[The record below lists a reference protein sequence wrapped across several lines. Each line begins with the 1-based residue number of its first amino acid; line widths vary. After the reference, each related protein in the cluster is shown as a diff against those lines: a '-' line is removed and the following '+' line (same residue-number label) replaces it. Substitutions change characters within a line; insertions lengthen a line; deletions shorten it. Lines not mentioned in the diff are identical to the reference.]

1 MSNLVEI
8 AKDLEYVPD
17 EELIQL
23 ANGSDPR
30 FPPFVVISE
39 IKRRTDMRSRTSEPM
54 PKTTVAQEM
63 VQEFAMPSRQGLE
76 GMSQDAT
83 GILPPTVYNRDMPS
97 SMMAD
102 GGLVGYASGDE
113 IKFRNAINKL
123 AGAELGP
130 TNPKS
135 LSESMS
141 KLERYRKSQQIG
153 RLFNDPNHPFH
164 KFFRYIPDGQQM
176 SSYLQGRRGEDF
188 TPDVRRPT
196 DKPKNK
202 KQGGGSTNPQG
213 YLFGG
218 SVTAKGPIEPVYD
231 EDGNLLEGIEALK
244 ASGRLRRF
252 LRALMK
258 EGGLTG
264 YQTGNQTAL
273 TDTFIY
279 GDNYANNLEDY
290 LDMKRRTSTM
300 DQREQSYLGQKNQAY
315 PMLSTTPD
323 FNMDMSGISAL
334 TPTQTDLDDAVV
346 TSLPFMPFGEPE
358 RPANAN
364 SIRYAQKK
372 VDEARENLKRQKNIG
387 DRGSLGGGTA
397 YIERAENLL
406 KTQEKRLA
414 ALLNRQNLNVQI
426 AEAREKVDEP
436 VKQQIAEFSNLID
449 GKIKIET
456 DDSSKDGTTDTSK
469 SKKFADMD
477 LNIPE
482 RTQKPRTEA
491 QMKQQLN
498 ADVLMTLGTAIG
510 SSATPAEIFQKLSGL
525 PAQLAASR
533 KEQRKEV
540 RDFESD
546 RRADALQKLN
556 IQIALKKIDQAQE
569 LARLKGNA
577 NDVAAIN
584 ALSDVLQSTTVTAGS
599 ARYNAAESALDSII
613 ARLTGSNAQ
622 GIAAL
627 EKQFENIAT
636 LGG

>member
-17 EELIQL
+17 EQLIQL

-39 IKRRTDMRSRTSEPM
+39 IKRRTDMRSRASEPM

-97 SMMAD
+97 SNMAD
-102 GGLVGYASGDE
+102 GGLVGYATGDE
-113 IKFRNAINKL
+113 TKYRENINRL
-123 AGAELGP
+123 LGAKLGP

-141 KLERYRKSQQIG
+141 ILERYRKSQQKG
-153 RLFNDPNHPFH
+153 RFINDPNNPLN
-164 KFFRYIPDGQQM
+164 KIFRYIPDAQQM
-176 SSYLQGRRGEDF
+176 SNFLQGKRGEDF
-188 TPDVRRPT
+188 TPD
-196 DKPKNK
+196 KPKNK
-202 KQGGGSTNPQG
+202 KQ
-213 YLFGG
+213 
-218 SVTAKGPIEPVYD
+218 
-231 EDGNLLEGIEALK
+231 
-244 ASGRLRRF
+244 
-252 LRALMK
+252 

-273 TDTFIY
+273 TGTFIY

-323 FNMDMSGISAL
+323 FDMDMSGISAL
-334 TPTQTDLDDAVV
+334 TPTQTDLDSAVV

-358 RPANAN
+358 RPANDN
-364 SIRYAQKK
+364 SIAYAQKK
-372 VDEARENLKRQKNIG
+372 VDEARENLNRQRKIG
-387 DRGSLGGGTA
+387 DRGSLGGGTS
-397 YIERAENLL
+397 YIERAEALL
-406 KTQEKRLA
+406 NTQEKRLA
-414 ALLNRQNLNVQI
+414 ALLNRRDLNVQI
-426 AEAREKVDEP
+426 AEAKEKVDEP
-436 VKQQIAEFSNLID
+436 VKQQIAEFSDLLD

-456 DDSSKDGTTDTSK
+456 DDGSKDGTTDTSK

-546 RRADALQKLN
+546 RRADALAKLN

-569 LARLKGNA
+569 QARLKGNA

-584 ALSDVLQSTTVTAGS
+584 ALSDVLQSTTPGS

-613 ARLTGSNAQ
+613 ARLTGSNTQ

>member
-17 EELIQL
+17 EQLIQL

-39 IKRRTDMRSRTSEPM
+39 IKRRTDMRNRASEPM

-97 SMMAD
+97 SNMAD
-102 GGLVGYASGDE
+102 GGLVGYATGDE
-113 IKFRNAINKL
+113 TKYRGKINQL
-123 AGAELGP
+123 VGAKLGP
-130 TNPKS
+130 TNPKT
-135 LSESMS
+135 LDESMS
-141 KLERYRKSQQIG
+141 RLERYRKSQQIG
-153 RLFNDPNHPFH
+153 RLINNPDNPLN
-164 KFFRYIPDGQQM
+164 KFFRYIPDGQQI
-176 SSYLQGRRGEDF
+176 SNYLQGRRGEDF

-196 DKPKNK
+196 DKPNNK
-202 KQGGGSTNPQG
+202 KQ
-213 YLFGG
+213 
-218 SVTAKGPIEPVYD
+218 
-231 EDGNLLEGIEALK
+231 
-244 ASGRLRRF
+244 
-252 LRALMK
+252 
-258 EGGLTG
+258 EGGLTS

-273 TDTFIY
+273 TNTFIY

-300 DQREQSYLGQKNQAY
+300 DQREQSYLGQNDLKF

-323 FNMDMSGISAL
+323 FSMDMSGISAL
-334 TPTQTDLDDAVV
+334 TPTQTDLDSAVV

-358 RPANAN
+358 RPANEG
-364 SIRYAQKK
+364 SIAYQQKK
-372 VDEARENLKRQKNIG
+372 VDEARENLNRQRKIG
-387 DRGSLGGGTA
+387 DRGSLGGGTS

-406 KTQEKRLA
+406 NTQEKRLA
-414 ALLNRQNLNVQI
+414 ALLNRRDLNVQI

-436 VKQQIAEFSNLID
+436 VKQQIAEFSILID

-456 DDSSKDGTTDTSK
+456 DDGSKDGTTDTSK

-498 ADVLMTLGTAIG
+498 ADVLMTVGTAIG
-510 SSATPAEIFQKLSGL
+510 SSTTPAEIFQKLSGL

-569 LARLKGNA
+569 QAKLKGDA
-577 NDVAAIN
+577 NDIAAIN
-584 ALSDVLQSTTVTAGS
+584 AIADVLTNINDTTS
-599 ARYNAAESALDSII
+599 PRYKAAESALDSII
-613 ARLTGSNAQ
+613 AKLTGSNAQ

>member
-39 IKRRTDMRSRTSEPM
+39 IKRRTDMRSRASEPM

-76 GMSQDAT
+76 GMSQDTT

-97 SMMAD
+97 SNMAD
-102 GGLVGYASGDE
+102 GGLVGYATGDE
-113 IKFRNAINKL
+113 TKYRGKINQL
-123 AGAELGP
+123 VGAKLGP
-130 TNPKS
+130 TNPKT
-135 LSESMS
+135 LDESMS

-153 RLFNDPNHPFH
+153 RLINDPNNPLN

-176 SSYLQGRRGEDF
+176 SNYLLGRRGEDF
-188 TPDVRRPT
+188 TPDVRRAT
-196 DKPKNK
+196 DKPMDK
-202 KQGGGSTNPQG
+202 KQ
-213 YLFGG
+213 
-218 SVTAKGPIEPVYD
+218 
-231 EDGNLLEGIEALK
+231 
-244 ASGRLRRF
+244 
-252 LRALMK
+252 

-279 GDNYANNLEDY
+279 GDNYANNLQDF
-290 LDMKRRTSTM
+290 LDMKRRTRTM
-300 DQREQSYLGQKNQAY
+300 DQREQALQGSDVSAY
-315 PMLSTTPD
+315 PMLSTAPD
-323 FNMDMSGISAL
+323 FSMDMSGISAL
-334 TPTQTDLDDAVV
+334 MPTQTDLDYDVDS
-346 TSLPFMPFGEPE
+346 SLPFMPIGEPE
-358 RPANAN
+358 RPANEK
-364 SIRYAQKK
+364 SIEYQQKK
-372 VDEARENLKRQKNIG
+372 VDKARENYNRQKKVG

-414 ALLNRQNLNVQI
+414 SLKKRQDLNVQI
-426 AEAREKVDEP
+426 AEAQDKVNEP
-436 VKQQIAEFSNLID
+436 VVEQIAKANDVLD

-469 SKKFADMD
+469 SKKFADMN

-510 SSATPAEIFQKLSGL
+510 SSATPSEIFQKLSGL

-546 RRADALQKLN
+546 RRADALSKLN
-556 IQIALKKIDQAQE
+556 IQIALKKIDQATEQ
-569 LARLKGNA
+569 AKLKGNA
-577 NDVAAIN
+577 NDIAAIN
-584 ALSDVLQSTTVTAGS
+584 AIADVLSGTLDANS
-599 ARYNAAESALDSII
+599 SRYKAAERALDSII
-613 ARLTGSNAQ
+613 AKLSGSNAQ

>member
-17 EELIQL
+17 EQLIQL

-39 IKRRTDMRSRTSEPM
+39 IKRRTDMRNRASEPM

-97 SMMAD
+97 SNMAD
-102 GGLVGYASGDE
+102 GGLVGYATGDE
-113 IKFRNAINKL
+113 TKYRGKINQL
-123 AGAELGP
+123 VGAKLGP
-130 TNPKS
+130 TNPKT
-135 LSESMS
+135 LDESMS
-141 KLERYRKSQQIG
+141 RLERYRKSQQIG
-153 RLFNDPNHPFH
+153 RLINNPDNPLN
-164 KFFRYIPDGQQM
+164 KFFRYIPDGQQI
-176 SSYLQGRRGEDF
+176 SNYLQGRRGEDF

-196 DKPKNK
+196 DKPNNK
-202 KQGGGSTNPQG
+202 KQ
-213 YLFGG
+213 
-218 SVTAKGPIEPVYD
+218 
-231 EDGNLLEGIEALK
+231 
-244 ASGRLRRF
+244 
-252 LRALMK
+252 
-258 EGGLTG
+258 EGGLTS

-273 TDTFIY
+273 TNTFIY

-300 DQREQSYLGQKNQAY
+300 DQKEQSYLGQNDLKF

-323 FNMDMSGISAL
+323 FSMDMSGISAL
-334 TPTQTDLDDAVV
+334 TPTQTDLDSAVV

-358 RPANAN
+358 RPANEG
-364 SIRYAQKK
+364 SIAYQQKK
-372 VDEARENLKRQKNIG
+372 VDEARENLNRQRKIG
-387 DRGSLGGGTA
+387 DRGSLGGGTS

-406 KTQEKRLA
+406 NTQEKRLA
-414 ALLNRQNLNVQI
+414 ALLNRRDLNVQI

-456 DDSSKDGTTDTSK
+456 DDGSKDGTTDTSK

-498 ADVLMTLGTAIG
+498 ADVLMTVGTAIG
-510 SSATPAEIFQKLSGL
+510 SSTTPAEIFQKLSGL

-569 LARLKGNA
+569 QAKLKGDA
-577 NDVAAIN
+577 NDIAAIN
-584 ALSDVLQSTTVTAGS
+584 AIADVLTNINDTTS
-599 ARYNAAESALDSII
+599 PRYKAAESALDSII
-613 ARLTGSNAQ
+613 AKLTGSNAQ

>member
-17 EELIQL
+17 EQLVQL

-39 IKRRTDMRSRTSEPM
+39 IKRRTDMRNRASEPM

-102 GGLVGYASGDE
+102 GGLVGYATGDE
-113 IKFRNAINKL
+113 TKYRENINRL
-123 AGAELGP
+123 LGAKLGP
-130 TNPKS
+130 TNPKT
-135 LSESMS
+135 LDESMS
-141 KLERYRKSQQIG
+141 RLERYRKSQQIG
-153 RLFNDPNHPFH
+153 RLINDPNHPLN

-176 SSYLQGRRGEDF
+176 SNYLLGRRGEDF

-196 DKPKNK
+196 DKPMDK
-202 KQGGGSTNPQG
+202 KQ
-213 YLFGG
+213 
-218 SVTAKGPIEPVYD
+218 
-231 EDGNLLEGIEALK
+231 
-244 ASGRLRRF
+244 
-252 LRALMK
+252 

-273 TDTFIY
+273 AGSFIY
-279 GDNYANNLEDY
+279 GGNYADNLEDF
-290 LDMKRRTSTM
+290 LDMKRKTSTM

-323 FNMDMSGISAL
+323 FDMDMSGISAL
-334 TPTQTDLDDAVV
+334 TPTQTDLDSTLVMQNTEDRPSFLTDTG
-346 TSLPFMPFGEPE
+346 TSDFISESKTLNYLEKQL
-358 RPANAN
+358 A
-364 SIRYAQKK
+364 
-372 VDEARENLKRQKNIG
+372 EAKENLRKQKARG
-387 DRGSLGGGTA
+387 DRGVLGGGTS
-397 YIERAENLL
+397 YIEQAQARVDRLQKQIDPRVNRKNFVVDTQNLL
-406 KTQEKRLA
+406 KESEGERREDLAKAIKVQEDKEKADAEEAARLA
-414 ALLNRQNLNVQI
+414 AEE
-426 AEAREKVDEP
+426 AEK
-436 VKQQIAEFSNLID
+436 
-449 GKIKIET
+449 
-456 DDSSKDGTTDTSK
+456 
-469 SKKFADMD
+469 KKFANMNVD
-477 LNIPE
+477 IPE
-482 RTQKPRTEA
+482 RTQRPRTEA
-491 QMKQQLN
+491 EMKQQLN

-510 SSATPAEIFQKLSGL
+510 GSATPSEIFQKLSGL

-556 IQIALKKIDQAQE
+556 IQIALKKIDQAE
-569 LARLKGNA
+569 EKARLKGDA
-577 NDVAAIN
+577 NDIAAIN
-584 ALSDVLQSTTVTAGS
+584 AIADVLTGTLDTNSQRYKS
-599 ARYNAAESALDSII
+599 AERALDSII
-613 ARLTGSNAQ
+613 AKLSGNETNK

-627 EKQFENIAT
+627 SELLIPAES
-636 LGG
+636 

>member
-17 EELIQL
+17 EQLVQL

-39 IKRRTDMRSRTSEPM
+39 IKRRTDMRNRASEPM

-102 GGLVGYASGDE
+102 GGLVGYATGDE
-113 IKFRNAINKL
+113 TKYRENINRL
-123 AGAELGP
+123 LGAKLGP
-130 TNPKS
+130 TNPKT
-135 LSESMS
+135 LDESMS
-141 KLERYRKSQQIG
+141 RLERYRKSQQIG
-153 RLFNDPNHPFH
+153 RLINDPNHPLN

-176 SSYLQGRRGEDF
+176 SNYLLGRRGEDF

-196 DKPKNK
+196 DKPMDK
-202 KQGGGSTNPQG
+202 KQ
-213 YLFGG
+213 
-218 SVTAKGPIEPVYD
+218 
-231 EDGNLLEGIEALK
+231 
-244 ASGRLRRF
+244 
-252 LRALMK
+252 

-273 TDTFIY
+273 AGSFIY
-279 GDNYANNLEDY
+279 GGNYADNLEDF
-290 LDMKRRTSTM
+290 LDMKRKTSTM

-323 FNMDMSGISAL
+323 FDMDMSGISAL
-334 TPTQTDLDDAVV
+334 TPTQTDLDSTLVMQNTEDRPSFLTDTG
-346 TSLPFMPFGEPE
+346 TSDFISESKTLNYLEKQL
-358 RPANAN
+358 A
-364 SIRYAQKK
+364 
-372 VDEARENLKRQKNIG
+372 EAKENLRKQKARG
-387 DRGSLGGGTA
+387 DRGVLGGGTS
-397 YIERAENLL
+397 YIEQAQARVDRLQKQIDPRVNRKNFVVDTQNLL
-406 KTQEKRLA
+406 KESEGERREDLAKAIKVQEDKEKADAEEAARLA
-414 ALLNRQNLNVQI
+414 AEE
-426 AEAREKVDEP
+426 AEK
-436 VKQQIAEFSNLID
+436 
-449 GKIKIET
+449 
-456 DDSSKDGTTDTSK
+456 
-469 SKKFADMD
+469 KKFANMD
-477 LNIPE
+477 VDIPE
-482 RTQKPRTEA
+482 RTQRPRTEA
-491 QMKQQLN
+491 EMKQQLN

-510 SSATPAEIFQKLSGL
+510 GSATPSEIFQKLSGL

-556 IQIALKKIDQAQE
+556 IQIALKKIDQAE
-569 LARLKGNA
+569 EKARLKGDA
-577 NDVAAIN
+577 NDIAAIN
-584 ALSDVLQSTTVTAGS
+584 AIADVLTGTLDTNSQRYKS
-599 ARYNAAESALDSII
+599 AERALDSII
-613 ARLTGSNAQ
+613 AKLSGNETNK

-627 EKQFENIAT
+627 SELLIPAES
-636 LGG
+636 

>member
-17 EELIQL
+17 EQLIQL

-39 IKRRTDMRSRTSEPM
+39 IKRRTDMRSRASEPM

-97 SMMAD
+97 SNMAD
-102 GGLVGYASGDE
+102 GGLVGYATGDE
-113 IKFRNAINKL
+113 TKYRENINRL
-123 AGAELGP
+123 LGAKLGP

-141 KLERYRKSQQIG
+141 ILERYRKSQQKG
-153 RLFNDPNHPFH
+153 RFINDPNNPLN
-164 KFFRYIPDGQQM
+164 KIFRYIPDAQQM
-176 SSYLQGRRGEDF
+176 SNFLQGKRGEDF
-188 TPDVRRPT
+188 TPD
-196 DKPKNK
+196 KPKNK
-202 KQGGGSTNPQG
+202 KQ
-213 YLFGG
+213 
-218 SVTAKGPIEPVYD
+218 
-231 EDGNLLEGIEALK
+231 
-244 ASGRLRRF
+244 
-252 LRALMK
+252 

-273 TDTFIY
+273 TGTFIY

-323 FNMDMSGISAL
+323 FDMDMSGISAL
-334 TPTQTDLDDAVV
+334 TPTQTDLDSAVV

-358 RPANAN
+358 RPANDN
-364 SIRYAQKK
+364 SIAYAQKK
-372 VDEARENLKRQKNIG
+372 VDEARENLNRQRKIG
-387 DRGSLGGGTA
+387 DRGSLGGGTS
-397 YIERAENLL
+397 YIERAEALL
-406 KTQEKRLA
+406 NTQEKRLA
-414 ALLNRQNLNVQI
+414 ALLNRRDLNVQI
-426 AEAREKVDEP
+426 AEAKEKVDEP
-436 VKQQIAEFSNLID
+436 VKQQIAEFSDLLD

-456 DDSSKDGTTDTSK
+456 DDGSKDGTTDTSK

-546 RRADALQKLN
+546 RRADALAKLN

-569 LARLKGNA
+569 QARLKGNA

-584 ALSDVLQSTTVTAGS
+584 ALSDVLQSTTPGS

>member
-39 IKRRTDMRSRTSEPM
+39 IKRRTDMRSRASEPM

-76 GMSQDAT
+76 GMSQDTT

-97 SMMAD
+97 SNMAD
-102 GGLVGYASGDE
+102 GGLVGYATGDE
-113 IKFRNAINKL
+113 TKYRGKINQL
-123 AGAELGP
+123 VGAKLGP
-130 TNPKS
+130 TNPKT
-135 LSESMS
+135 LDESMS

-153 RLFNDPNHPFH
+153 RLINDPNNPLN

-176 SSYLQGRRGEDF
+176 SNYLLGRRGEDF
-188 TPDVRRPT
+188 TPDVRRAT
-196 DKPKNK
+196 DKPMDK
-202 KQGGGSTNPQG
+202 KQ
-213 YLFGG
+213 
-218 SVTAKGPIEPVYD
+218 
-231 EDGNLLEGIEALK
+231 
-244 ASGRLRRF
+244 
-252 LRALMK
+252 

-279 GDNYANNLEDY
+279 GDNYANNLQDF
-290 LDMKRRTSTM
+290 LDMKRRTRTM
-300 DQREQSYLGQKNQAY
+300 DQREQALQGSDVSAY
-315 PMLSTTPD
+315 PMLSTAPD
-323 FNMDMSGISAL
+323 FSMDMSGISAL
-334 TPTQTDLDDAVV
+334 TPTQKDLDYDVDS
-346 TSLPFMPFGEPE
+346 SLPFMPIGEPE
-358 RPANAN
+358 RPANEK
-364 SIRYAQKK
+364 SIEYQQKK
-372 VDEARENLKRQKNIG
+372 VDKARENYNRQKKVG

-414 ALLNRQNLNVQI
+414 SLKKRQDLNVQI
-426 AEAREKVDEP
+426 AEAQDKVNEP
-436 VKQQIAEFSNLID
+436 VVEQIAKANDVLD

-469 SKKFADMD
+469 SKKFADMN

-510 SSATPAEIFQKLSGL
+510 SSATPSEIFQKLSGL

-546 RRADALQKLN
+546 RRADALSKLN
-556 IQIALKKIDQAQE
+556 IQIALKKIDQATEQ
-569 LARLKGNA
+569 AKLKGNA
-577 NDVAAIN
+577 NDIAAIN
-584 ALSDVLQSTTVTAGS
+584 AIADVLSGTLDANS
-599 ARYNAAESALDSII
+599 SRYKAAERALDSII
-613 ARLTGSNAQ
+613 AKLSGSNAQ

>member
-17 EELIQL
+17 EQLIQL

-39 IKRRTDMRSRTSEPM
+39 IKRRTDMRNRASEPM

-97 SMMAD
+97 SNMAD
-102 GGLVGYASGDE
+102 GGLVGYATGDE
-113 IKFRNAINKL
+113 TKYRGKINQL
-123 AGAELGP
+123 VGAKLGP
-130 TNPKS
+130 TNPKT
-135 LSESMS
+135 LDESMS
-141 KLERYRKSQQIG
+141 RLERYRKSQQIG
-153 RLFNDPNHPFH
+153 RLINNPDNPLN
-164 KFFRYIPDGQQM
+164 KFFRYIPDGQQI
-176 SSYLQGRRGEDF
+176 SNYLQGRRGEDF

-196 DKPKNK
+196 DKPNNK
-202 KQGGGSTNPQG
+202 KQ
-213 YLFGG
+213 
-218 SVTAKGPIEPVYD
+218 
-231 EDGNLLEGIEALK
+231 
-244 ASGRLRRF
+244 
-252 LRALMK
+252 
-258 EGGLTG
+258 EGGLTS

-273 TDTFIY
+273 TNTFIY

-300 DQREQSYLGQKNQAY
+300 DQREQSYLGQNDLKF

-323 FNMDMSGISAL
+323 FSMDMSGISAL
-334 TPTQTDLDDAVV
+334 TPTQTDLDSAVV

-358 RPANAN
+358 RPANEG
-364 SIRYAQKK
+364 SIAYQQKK
-372 VDEARENLKRQKNIG
+372 VDEARENLNRQRKIG
-387 DRGSLGGGTA
+387 DRGSLGGGTS

-406 KTQEKRLA
+406 NTQEKRLA
-414 ALLNRQNLNVQI
+414 ALLNRRDLNVQI

-456 DDSSKDGTTDTSK
+456 DDGSKDGTTDTSK

-498 ADVLMTLGTAIG
+498 ADVLMTVGTAIG
-510 SSATPAEIFQKLSGL
+510 SSTTPAEIFQKLSGL

-569 LARLKGNA
+569 QAKLKGDA
-577 NDVAAIN
+577 NDIAAIN
-584 ALSDVLQSTTVTAGS
+584 AIADVLTNINDTTS
-599 ARYNAAESALDSII
+599 PRYKAAESALDSII
-613 ARLTGSNAQ
+613 AKLTGSNAQ